1 MILESGLQWTTKGS
15 SLVSLL
21 RTLESKTEIYS
32 GIHYNIW
39 SLNRDYNRL
48 QRGVVSGLQRITRNY
63 TEGYIIIYGP

>member
-39 SLNRDYNRL
+39 SLNRDYNGL
-48 QRGVVSGLQRITRNY
+48 QRGVVLGDYSGLKRVKQNY
-63 TEGYIIIYGP
+63 TE